1 MTEKNVTSALF
12 AFKCSEWVEIIRC
25 ILDTV
30 NSLRVKLV
38 SLMQMLHE
46 RGRRQD
52 CLEQRGLLH
61 GGTYCTNK
69 KGPRQNTYCYI
80 WVFF

>member
-12 AFKCSEWVEIIRC
+12 AFKCSARVEIILC
-25 ILDTV
+25 ILDIV
-30 NSLRVKLV
+30 QSLRLKL

-61 GGTYCTNK
+61 DGTYRTK
-69 KGPRQNTYCYI
+69 
-80 WVFF
+80 